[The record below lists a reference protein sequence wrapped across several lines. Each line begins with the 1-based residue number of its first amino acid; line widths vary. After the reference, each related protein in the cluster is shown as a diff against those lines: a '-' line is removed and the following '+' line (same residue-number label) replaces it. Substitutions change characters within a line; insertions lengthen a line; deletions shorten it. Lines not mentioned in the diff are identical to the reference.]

1 MQQCRGRF
9 RERDVN
15 KDPEIIATI
24 TRSVKR
30 GGSGKRRRERSL
42 FPAPRV
48 FRLHFPKFLFLYY
61 ITLTWRC
68 NRLSSTWAVISKKHF
83 TGQYYSSLKQLIKGF
98 LALAFLQKQFLQFVS
113 KFQMKSYILNHDF
126 TSYFCVKT
134 QENS

>member
-15 KDPEIIATI
+15 HDPEIIATI

-30 GGSGKRRRERSL
+30 GGGGKRRRGRSL

-48 FRLHFPKFLFLYY
+48 FRLHFPNFFFLYY

-68 NRLSSTWAVISKKHF
+68 NRLSCTWAVISKKNF
-83 TGQYYSSLKQLIKGF
+83 TGQYYSSLKQLIEGF
-98 LALAFLQKQFLQFVS
+98 LALSFLQKQFLQFVS

-126 TSYFCVKT
+126 TSNFCVKT